1 MARIACHFVPLFLAS
16 LALTI
21 STGIYLFNIEEVNSC
36 VGPKHGYDVRS
47 NRNFTDVSRRFFI
60 VLILFFAYYS
70 VQCVRIFL
78 ILLSIIPRLH
88 VVSAAHSFLFLN
100 ELLGLAAL
108 ALAHIFRF

>member
-36 VGPKHGYDVRS
+36 YGPKHGYDAGVQQ
-47 NRNFTDVSRRFFI
+47 NYIDVSRRFFI
-60 VLILFFAYYS
+60 ILILFFSYYV
-70 VQCVRIFL
+70 VQCVRIFF
-78 ILLSIIPRLH
+78 ILVSIVPRLH
-88 VVSAAHSFLFLN
+88 VVSAAHSCLFLN

-108 ALAHIFRF
+108 GLAHIFRF